1 MAQYTTLRTEY
12 IVIIIIVL
20 NGVLI
25 HADVSAAGDKLAE
38 SLFPALV
45 LSHEDLQLLI
55 SSLRVLLHSV
65 HTCTGV
71 VNFVH
76 SY

>member
-25 HADVSAAGDKLAE
+25 HADASAAGDKLAE
-38 SLFPALV
+38 SLFPA
-45 LSHEDLQLLI
+45 
-55 SSLRVLLHSV
+55 
-65 HTCTGV
+65 
-71 VNFVH
+71 
-76 SY
+76 